1 MSRKSKKQR
10 EDLLDK
16 QVDRDIPQG
25 QEDLYPNLEVDGAG
39 GESPPLQGRGEDGP
53 GGETENKMEL
63 LQDQV
68 KREQEKYF
76 RALAEM
82 ENSRKRMQKEKQN
95 ITRFAVEN
103 TIHEFLA
110 PLDNFENALNFA
122 QQHSE
127 DMQNWSKG
135 FEMILTQFRDVLAN
149 HKIFPF
155 HSEGCKFDPHM
166 HEVIEIEETERH
178 EEGVI
183 IKEFVKGYKCGDKIL
198 RPARVKIAKAVM
210 DRSEKTLLEEKNQGD
225 S

>member
-1 MSRKSKKQR
+1 MNRRSRKQR

-16 QVDRDIPQG
+16 QVDKDVPQKQ
-25 QEDLYPNLEVDGAG
+25 QEQHPDVKVDGAG
-39 GESPPLQGRGEDGP
+39 DESPPFQGKGGRRPDEGP
-53 GGETENKMEL
+53 DNEMEL
-63 LQDQV
+63 LQSQV
-68 KREQEKYF
+68 RLEQEKYF

-82 ENSRKRMQKEKQN
+82 ENSRKRMQKEKHN

-155 HSEGCKFDPHM
+155 PSEGCKFDPHL
-166 HEVIEIEETERH
+166 HEVIEIEETERY

-183 IKEFVKGYKCGDKIL
+183 IQEFVKGYKCGDKVL
-198 RPARVKIAKAVM
+198 RPARVKIAKAVTE
-210 DRSEKTLLEEKNQGD
+210 RSKNTLPEEKNQGD